1 MTMTKIE
8 KVISLL
14 PNRRDYR
21 LYGLI
26 VLRDLVQGKKVH
38 LYKGW
43 TNHNRTLMN
52 ESGVLPTINAMDEVG
67 MSYEYGNDA
76 PREGVLG
83 KYIYT
88 RKNQKALSVI
98 EAAIESLRQEK

>member
-1 MTMTKIE
+1 MTKIE

-21 LYGLI
+21 LYGLNI
-26 VLRDLVQGKKVH
+26 LKDLVQGEKVH
-38 LYKGW
+38 LYRGW
-43 TNHNRTLMN
+43 TNRYRTLIN
-52 ESGVLPTINAMDEVG
+52 ESGVLPVINAMDEAG

-76 PREGVLG
+76 PRGGVLG